1 MGPRLSL
8 EPMKKADKVKLALE
22 TYGRGENVLNA
33 LRQDK
38 CGNDDEAVLLSYEL
52 QAGTYTQLYDGILQ
66 TFLNEYS
73 EEVAAVLDALPNFK
87 SLLEVGVGEANLIN
101 KVGEKID
108 PRNKI
113 DKFGFDISW
122 SRVRFALQNSKLAGN
137 SINLFVANL
146 FEIPLPDNSVDVVYS
161 NHSLE
166 SNGGREKEMLLEMFR
181 VARQRIVL
189 LEPDYESASPEGK
202 ARMEQFGYVRD
213 LKAHSIDLGFLV
225 VDDRPFA
232 QEARKLHPTGL
243 VTPTRLTVIEKLS
256 NHANA
261 ATLVCPA
268 TRSNLTRYKD
278 CFFSDKS
285 HLIFPIINE
294 IPILLSST
302 AIIGSQF
309 GVFNHPV

>member
-1 MGPRLSL
+1 
-8 EPMKKADKVKLALE
+8 MKKADQVKLALE
-22 TYGRGENVLNA
+22 TYGRGENVLKA
-33 LRQDK
+33 LRQDEST
-38 CGNDDEAVLLSYEL
+38 NDDEAVLLSYEL
-52 QAGTYTQLYDGILQ
+52 QSGSYTKLFDGVLS

-73 EEVAAVLDALPNFK
+73 ENVASVLGALPSFK

-101 KVGEKID
+101 KVCEKID

-122 SRVRFALQNSKLAGN
+122 SRIRFALQNTNFTGN

-166 SNGGREKEMLLEMFR
+166 SNGGREKEMLLEMYR
-181 VARQRIVL
+181 VARQNVVL
-189 LEPDYESASPEGK
+189 LEPDYKSASPEGK
-202 ARMEQFGYVRD
+202 TRMEEFGYVRD
-213 LKAHSIDLGFLV
+213 LKEHSVNLGFSV
-225 VDDRPFA
+225 IEDRPFA
-232 QEARKLHPTGL
+232 QEARKLHPNGL
-243 VTPTRLTVIEKLS
+243 VNPTRLTIIEKTS
-256 NHANA
+256 FHRNV

-268 TRSNLTRYKD
+268 THSNLIKFKD

-285 HLIFPIINE
+285 YLIFPIINE

-302 AIIGSQF
+302 AIIGTQF
-309 GVFNHPV
+309 EVFNNPV

>member
-1 MGPRLSL
+1 
-8 EPMKKADKVKLALE
+8 MKKADQVKLALE
-22 TYGRGENVLNA
+22 TYGRGENVLKA
-33 LRQDK
+33 LRQDEST
-38 CGNDDEAVLLSYEL
+38 NDDEAVLLSYEL
-52 QAGTYTQLYDGILQ
+52 QSGSYTKLFDGVLSR
-66 TFLNEYS
+66 FLNEYS
-73 EEVAAVLDALPNFK
+73 ENVASVLGALPSFK

-101 KVGEKID
+101 KVCEKID

-122 SRVRFALQNSKLAGN
+122 SRIRFALQNTNFTGN

-166 SNGGREKEMLLEMFR
+166 SNGGREKEMLLEMYR
-181 VARQRIVL
+181 VARQNVVL
-189 LEPDYESASPEGK
+189 LEPDYKSASPEGK
-202 ARMEQFGYVRD
+202 TRMEEFGYVRD
-213 LKAHSIDLGFLV
+213 LKEHSVNLGFSV
-225 VDDRPFA
+225 IEDRPFA

-243 VTPTRLTVIEKLS
+243 VNPTRLTIIEKTS
-256 NHANA
+256 FHRNV

-268 TRSNLTRYKD
+268 THSNLIKFKD

-285 HLIFPIINE
+285 YLIFPIINE

-302 AIIGSQF
+302 AIIGTQF
-309 GVFNHPV
+309 EVFNNPV